1 MTHIENI
8 PKPPGSKEY
17 PLIRTVRL
25 VDPRSNP
32 SLIIGIPKQISKM
45 AEIDKGTAFKVWM
58 EQAGQ
63 KTRIVFEKI

>member
-1 MTHIENI
+1 MIQIDNI
-8 PKPPGSKEY
+8 PKPPGSREY

-32 SLIIGIPKQISKM
+32 SLIIGIPKAISKM

-58 EQAGQ
+58 EQAGP
-63 KTRIVFEKI
+63 KTRIIYEKI